1 MWMSKEQK
9 ARLTAYRAAMDAA
22 VESVRENTAALNKV
36 AVMARPW
43 TPGAYAVGDVRVY
56 GGIPYRCVQAHDSSA
71 NPGVPYRCVQAHDSS
86 ANPGWTPDAT
96 PALWIQYHGTTP
108 ETARPWVAPA
118 GAHDIYR
125 AGEYMIW
132 TDGQM
137 YKCLQDTNFSPTE
150 YAQAWE
156 AV

>member
-1 MWMSKEQK
+1 MWMSEAQK

-22 VESVRENTAALNKV
+22 VEAAREDTAAINRV
-36 AVMARPW
+36 ATLVRPW
-43 TPGAYAVGDVRVY
+43 KPGAYAVGDVRVY
-56 GGIPYRCVQAHDSSA
+56 GGIPYRCVQAHDSTQ
-71 NPGVPYRCVQAHDSS
+71 NPA
-86 ANPGWTPDAT
+86 WTPDAT
-96 PALWIQYHGTTP
+96 PALWMQYHGTTP

-137 YKCLQDTNFSPTE
+137 YKCLQDTAFSP
-150 YAQAWE
+150 ADQPQAWE
-156 AV
+156 TV

>member
-1 MWMSKEQK
+1 MWMSEAQK
-9 ARLTAYRAAMDAA
+9 AKLIAYRAAMDAA
-22 VESVRENTAALNKV
+22 VENAREDAAALNKV
-36 AVMARPW
+36 AVMTRPW
-43 TPGAYAVGDVRVY
+43 KPGAYAVGDVRVY
-56 GGIPYRCVQAHDSSA
+56 G
-71 NPGVPYRCVQAHDSS
+71 GVPYRCVQAHDSS

-96 PALWIQYHGTTP
+96 PALWMQYHGTSP

-118 GAHDIYR
+118 GAHDMYR

-132 TDGQM
+132 ADGFT
-137 YKCLQDTNFSPTE
+137 YRCKQDTNFSPVE

>member
-1 MWMSKEQK
+1 MWMSEMQK
-9 ARLTAYRAAMDAA
+9 AKLSAYRMAMDAA
-22 VESVRENTAALNKV
+22 VEAAREDTAAINRV
-36 AVMARPW
+36 ATLVRPW
-43 TPGAYAVGDVRVY
+43 KPGAYAVGDVRVY

-71 NPGVPYRCVQAHDSS
+71 NPA
-86 ANPGWTPDAT
+86 WTPEAE
-96 PALWIQYHGTTP
+96 PSLWMQYHGTTP

-118 GAHDIYR
+118 GAHDVYR
-125 AGEYMIW
+125 AGEYMIY

-137 YKCLQDTNFSPTE
+137 YKCLQDTNFSPAE

>member
-1 MWMSKEQK
+1 MWMSEAQK
-9 ARLTAYRAAMDAA
+9 AKLIAYRAAMDAA
-22 VESVRENTAALNKV
+22 VENVREDTAAINRMTAL
-36 AVMARPW
+36 ARLW
-43 TPGAYAVGDVRVY
+43 MPGTYAVGDVRVY
-56 GGIPYRCVQAHDSSA
+56 GGIPYRCVQAHDSTQ
-71 NPGVPYRCVQAHDSS
+71 NPA
-86 ANPGWTPDAT
+86 WTPDAT
-96 PALWIQYHGTTP
+96 PALWMQYHGTTP

-125 AGEYMIW
+125 AGEYMIY

-137 YKCLQDTNFSPTE
+137 YKCLQNTDFSPAE

>member
-1 MWMSKEQK
+1 MWMSEAQK

-22 VESVRENTAALNKV
+22 VEAAREDTAAINRV
-36 AVMARPW
+36 ATLVRPW
-43 TPGAYAVGDVRVY
+43 KPGAYAVGDVRVY
-56 GGIPYRCVQAHDSSA
+56 GGIPYRCVQAHDSTQ
-71 NPGVPYRCVQAHDSS
+71 NPA
-86 ANPGWTPDAT
+86 WTPDAT
-96 PALWIQYHGTTP
+96 PALWMQYHGTTP

-137 YKCLQDTNFSPTE
+137 YKCLQDTAFSPVD
-150 YAQAWE
+150 YLQAWE

>member
-1 MWMSKEQK
+1 MWMSEAQK

-22 VESVRENTAALNKV
+22 VENVREDTAAINRV
-36 AVMARPW
+36 ATLVRPW
-43 TPGAYAVGDVRVY
+43 TPGTYAVGDVRMH
-56 GGIPYRCVQAHDSSA
+56 G
-71 NPGVPYRCVQAHDSS
+71 GVPYRCVQAHDSS
-86 ANPGWTPDAT
+86 ANPAWTPEAE
-96 PALWIQYHGTTP
+96 PSLWMQYHGTTP
-108 ETARPWVAPA
+108 ETARPWVAPI

-137 YKCLQDTNFSPTE
+137 YKCLQDTNFSPAE

-156 AV
+156 VV

>member
-1 MWMSKEQK
+1 MMWMSKEQK

-22 VESVRENTAALNKV
+22 VENAREDAAALNKV

-43 TPGAYAVGDVRVY
+43 APGAYAVGDVRVY
-56 GGIPYRCVQAHDSSA
+56 G
-71 NPGVPYRCVQAHDSS
+71 GVPYRCVQAHDSS

-96 PALWIQYHGTTP
+96 PALWMQYHSTTP

-137 YKCLQDTNFSPTE
+137 YKCLQNTNFSPVE
-150 YAQAWE
+150 YARAWE

>member
-22 VESVRENTAALNKV
+22 VENAREDTAALNKV

-71 NPGVPYRCVQAHDSS
+71 NPG
-86 ANPGWTPDAT
+86 WTPDAT
-96 PALWIQYHGTTP
+96 PALWMQYHGTTP

-118 GAHDIYR
+118 GAHDIYH

-137 YKCLQDTNFSPTE
+137 YKCLQNTNFSPVE
-150 YAQAWE
+150 YARAWE

>member
-1 MWMSKEQK
+1 MWMSEAQK

-22 VESVRENTAALNKV
+22 VESVREDAAAFNKV

-43 TPGAYAVGDVRVY
+43 MPGTYAVGDVRVY
-56 GGIPYRCVQAHDSSA
+56 GGIPYRCVQAHDSTQNLA
-71 NPGVPYRCVQAHDSS
+71 
-86 ANPGWTPDAT
+86 WTPDAT
-96 PALWIQYHGTTP
+96 PALWMQYHGTSP
-108 ETARPWVAPA
+108 ESARPWGAPA

-150 YAQAWE
+150 YARAWE

>member
-1 MWMSKEQK
+1 MWMSERQK
-9 ARLTAYRAAMDAA
+9 AKLSSYRMAMDAA
-22 VESVRENTAALNKV
+22 VEAAREDTAAINRV
-36 AVMARPW
+36 ATLVRPW
-43 TPGAYAVGDVRVY
+43 RPGAYAVGDVRVY
-56 GGIPYRCVQAHDSSA
+56 GGIPYRCVQAHDSTQ
-71 NPGVPYRCVQAHDSS
+71 NPA
-86 ANPGWTPDAT
+86 WTPDAT
-96 PALWIQYHGTTP
+96 PALWMQYHGTTP

-137 YKCLQDTNFSPTE
+137 YKCLQDTDFSPAE

>member
-1 MWMSKEQK
+1 MWMSEMQK
-9 ARLTAYRAAMDAA
+9 AKLSAYRMAMDAA
-22 VESVRENTAALNKV
+22 VEAAREDTAAINRV
-36 AVMARPW
+36 ATLVRPW
-43 TPGAYAVGDVRVY
+43 KPGAYAVGDVRVY

-71 NPGVPYRCVQAHDSS
+71 NPG
-86 ANPGWTPDAT
+86 WTPDAT
-96 PALWIQYHGTTP
+96 PALWMQYHGTTP

-118 GAHDIYR
+118 GAHDMYR

-137 YKCLQDTNFSPTE
+137 YKCLQDTNFSPVE

>member
-1 MWMSKEQK
+1 MWMSEMQK
-9 ARLTAYRAAMDAA
+9 AKLSAYRMAMDAA
-22 VESVRENTAALNKV
+22 VEAAREDTAAINRV
-36 AVMARPW
+36 ATLVRPW
-43 TPGAYAVGDVRVY
+43 KPGAYAVGDVRVY
-56 GGIPYRCVQAHDSSA
+56 GG
-71 NPGVPYRCVQAHDSS
+71 VPYRCVQAHDSTQ
-86 ANPGWTPDAT
+86 NPAWTPEAE
-96 PALWIQYHGTTP
+96 PALWMQYHGTTP

-118 GAHDIYR
+118 GAHDVYR

-137 YKCLQDTNFSPTE
+137 YKCLQDTNFSPAE

>member
-22 VESVRENTAALNKV
+22 VENAREDTAAVNRV
-36 AVMARPW
+36 AALVRPW
-43 TPGAYAVGDVRVY
+43 KPEAYAVGDVRVY
-56 GGIPYRCVQAHDSSA
+56 D
-71 NPGVPYRCVQAHDSS
+71 GVPYRCVQAHDSS
-86 ANPGWTPDAT
+86 ANPAWTPGAT
-96 PALWIQYHGTTP
+96 PALWMQYHGTTP

-118 GAHDIYR
+118 GAHDVYR

-137 YKCLQDTNFSPTE
+137 YKCLQNTNFSPVE
-150 YAQAWE
+150 YARAWE

>member
-1 MWMSKEQK
+1 MWMSEMQK
-9 ARLTAYRAAMDAA
+9 AKLSAYRMAMDAA
-22 VESVRENTAALNKV
+22 VEAAREDTAAINRV
-36 AVMARPW
+36 ATLARPW
-43 TPGAYAVGDVRVY
+43 APGAYAVGDVRVY
-56 GGIPYRCVQAHDSSA
+56 G
-71 NPGVPYRCVQAHDSS
+71 GVPYRCVQAHDSS

-96 PALWIQYHGTTP
+96 PALWMQYHGTTP

-137 YKCLQDTNFSPTE
+137 YKCLQNTNFSPVE
-150 YAQAWE
+150 YARAWE

>member
-1 MWMSKEQK
+1 MWMSEAQK

-22 VESVRENTAALNKV
+22 VENVREDTAAINRV
-36 AVMARPW
+36 AALARPW
-43 TPGAYAVGDVRVY
+43 KPGAYAVGDVRVY
-56 GGIPYRCVQAHDSSA
+56 GGIPYRCVQAHDSSE
-71 NPGVPYRCVQAHDSS
+71 NPD
-86 ANPGWTPDAT
+86 WTPDAT
-96 PALWIQYHGTTP
+96 PALWMQYHGTSP

-137 YKCLQDTNFSPTE
+137 YKCLQNTNFSPAE

>member
-22 VESVRENTAALNKV
+22 VESVREDAAALNKV

-43 TPGAYAVGDVRVY
+43 APGAYAVGDERVY
-56 GGIPYRCVQAHDSSA
+56 G
-71 NPGVPYRCVQAHDSS
+71 GVPYRCVQAHDSS

-96 PALWIQYHGTTP
+96 PALWMQYHGTTP

-137 YKCLQDTNFSPTE
+137 YKCLQDTNFSPAE

>member
-1 MWMSKEQK
+1 MWMSNAQK

-56 GGIPYRCVQAHDSSA
+56 GG
-71 NPGVPYRCVQAHDSS
+71 VPYRCVQAHDSS

-96 PALWIQYHGTTP
+96 PALWMQYHGTTP

-137 YKCLQDTNFSPTE
+137 YKCLQNTNFSPVE
-150 YAQAWE
+150 YARAWE

>member
-43 TPGAYAVGDVRVY
+43 APGAYAVGDVRVD

-71 NPGVPYRCVQAHDSS
+71 NPA
-86 ANPGWTPDAT
+86 WTPGAT
-96 PALWIQYHGTTP
+96 PARVSCQTCAGCPP
-108 ETARPWVAPA
+108 EA
-118 GAHDIYR
+118 
-125 AGEYMIW
+125 
-132 TDGQM
+132 DGVM
-137 YKCLQDTNFSPTE
+137 PLK
-150 YAQAWE
+150 
-156 AV
+156 

>member
-1 MWMSKEQK
+1 MWMSEMQK
-9 ARLTAYRAAMDAA
+9 AKLSAYRMAMDAA
-22 VESVRENTAALNKV
+22 VEAAREDTAAINRV
-36 AVMARPW
+36 ATLVRPW
-43 TPGAYAVGDVRVY
+43 RPGAYAVGDVRVY
-56 GGIPYRCVQAHDSSA
+56 GGIPYRCVQAHDSTQ
-71 NPGVPYRCVQAHDSS
+71 NPA
-86 ANPGWTPDAT
+86 WTPDAT
-96 PALWIQYHGTTP
+96 PALWMQYHGTTP

-137 YKCLQDTNFSPTE
+137 YKCLQDTNFSPVE

-156 AV
+156 TV

>member
-22 VESVRENTAALNKV
+22 VESMREDAAALNKV
-36 AVMARPW
+36 AVMARSW
-43 TPGAYAVGDVRVY
+43 TPGSYVVGDVRVY
-56 GGIPYRCVQAHDSSA
+56 DGIPYRCVQAHDSSA
-71 NPGVPYRCVQAHDSS
+71 NPA
-86 ANPGWTPDAT
+86 WTPGAT
-96 PALWIQYHGTTP
+96 PALWMQYHGTTP

-137 YKCLQDTNFSPTE
+137 YKCLQNTNFSPVE

-156 AV
+156 AVE

>member
-1 MWMSKEQK
+1 MWMSEAQK
-9 ARLTAYRAAMDAA
+9 VRLKAYRAAMDAV
-22 VESVRENTAALNKV
+22 VENAREDTAAINRV
-36 AVMARPW
+36 ATLVRPW
-43 TPGAYAVGDVRVY
+43 KPGAYAVGDVRVY
-56 GGIPYRCVQAHDSSA
+56 G
-71 NPGVPYRCVQAHDSS
+71 GVPYRCVQAHDSS

-96 PALWIQYHGTTP
+96 PALWMQYHGTTP

-137 YKCLQDTNFSPTE
+137 YKCLQDTNFSPAE

-156 AV
+156 VV

>member
-1 MWMSKEQK
+1 MWMSEAQKEK
-9 ARLTAYRAAMDAA
+9 LIAYRAAMDTV
-22 VESVRENTAALNKV
+22 VEVAREDTATINRVVVLI
-36 AVMARPW
+36 RPW
-43 TPGAYAVGDVRVY
+43 MPGVYTVDDVSVY
-56 GGIPYRCVQAHDSSA
+56 DGIPYRCVQGHDSTQ
-71 NPGVPYRCVQAHDSS
+71 NPD
-86 ANPGWTPDAT
+86 WTPDAE
-96 PALWIQYHGTTP
+96 PALWMQYHGTSP

-137 YKCLQDTNFSPTE
+137 YKCLQDTNFSPAE

-156 AV
+156 VVE